1 MDTIRMVAISGRG
14 NSLFSSRMGDI
25 WSQGSPFLG
34 QGLGQTGIGNYTQT
48 KADVAAWDA
57 LVGRLQRVA
66 NASVRQQIAFDFG
79 LTNPNDKD
87 KGQYLRDRS
96 ARDVAIAESSRNYDA
111 FSPDTPGPTKHDARQ
126 LESFLGDFQ
135 QAVQGAETTYGVLD
149 TPQVITK
156 TVTQTI
162 SSLPPWVLPVGIGV
176 VGLGL
181 LGVFGVIKI

>member
-1 MDTIRMVAISGRG
+1 MDSIRMVAISGRG
-14 NSLFSSRMGDI
+14 NSLFASRMGDI

-34 QGLGQTGIGNYTQT
+34 QTGYGTYQQT

-57 LVGRLQRVA
+57 LVARLQRVA
-66 NASVRQQIAFDFG
+66 NATVRQQIADQFG
-79 LTNPNDKD
+79 ISNPANTD

-96 ARDVAIAESSRNYDA
+96 ARDVAMAEGSQNYTA
-111 FSPDTPGPTKHDARQ
+111 FAAETPGPTKHDAAQ

-135 QAVQGAETTYGVLD
+135 KAVQDAENTYGKLD

-156 TVTQTI
+156 TVTTTV
-162 SSLPPWVLPVGIGV
+162 SSLPPWVLPVGVGV

-181 LGVFGVIKI
+181 LGAFGVIKI